1 MEDAFKNLQE
11 PKPSMSVLLHEHRWG
26 ELTFIRENA
35 WQETQK
41 PGAPSRLS
49 CCLQHVWKFE
59 RWLKRGQA
67 VYEGLLPVEKARSVA
82 GFWNSPDLLTGEI
95 LTTLD
100 TWLSSFFHLLFPGLR
115 NAAVASRASCWC
127 ICGHNR
133 SSGKKAKTAAL
144 NTYYYSEECFYC
156 NSW

>member
-1 MEDAFKNLQE
+1 MPSRTFKNLNLACLFSCMSTDE
-11 PKPSMSVLLHEHRWG
+11 ENWRSLGRMLDKKPKNQALRRGFPAASN
-26 ELTFIRENA
+26 TF
-35 WQETQK
+35 ET
-41 PGAPSRLS
+41 
-49 CCLQHVWKFE
+49 
-59 RWLKRGQA
+59 GQA

-144 NTYYYSEECFYC
+144 NTYYSEECFYC